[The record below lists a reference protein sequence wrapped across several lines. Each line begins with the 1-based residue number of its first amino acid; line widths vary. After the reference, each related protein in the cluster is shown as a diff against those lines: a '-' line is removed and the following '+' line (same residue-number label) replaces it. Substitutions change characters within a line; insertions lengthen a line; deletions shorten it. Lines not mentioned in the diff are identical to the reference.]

1 MEPSDLRIALVAGN
15 YNYVRDGATQAL
27 NRLVDYLLRRGAN
40 VRIYSPTI
48 DEPAFEP
55 AGEMVNVPSMPIPGR
70 PEYRLPL
77 TLSPAVRR
85 DLAEFAP
92 NVVHIASPDIASHR
106 AVTWARRR
114 QVAAVASVHTRFET
128 YLAYY
133 HMEFLEPAVRA
144 MLRRLYTR
152 CDAILAPAASTAAV
166 LRAQRMNRDI
176 SIWSRGVDREQFHP
190 GRRSMEWRRSLGVAD
205 DELLVAFLGRI
216 VMEKGLDVFSDT
228 IDALAARGVPHKV
241 LVIGKGPAQ
250 PWFEQRLPGACF
262 VGQQE
267 GPDLAKAIASAD
279 VLLNPSITETFGN
292 VTLEAMACALP
303 VVAAVATGATSLVVD
318 GKTGMLCDYS
328 DIDAFADAI
337 ECYAGDPDLRR
348 RHGAAGLRYARTMDW
363 DTINSAVLD
372 VYTRVIRR
380 RQRLARMSRR

>member
-144 MLRRLYTR
+144 ILREAPREGDLSVFT
-152 CDAILAPAASTAAV
+152 AGLAAQPGPGAAGGVQRVQLTAV
-166 LRAQRMNRDI
+166 Q
-176 SIWSRGVDREQFHP
+176 
-190 GRRSMEWRRSLGVAD
+190 VAD
-205 DELLVAFLGRI
+205 AGERGGLEPFGAGQHRPQPLERFALVAAI
-216 VMEKGLDVFSDT
+216 VFSD
-228 IDALAARGVPHKV
+228 ILVVPLAMGLGVSFGPGEGPRIAHPLRSGADYDAWQLDG
-241 LVIGKGPAQ
+241 VIGRIDIISSHSAEKP
-250 PWFEQRLPGACF
+250 RTM
-262 VGQQE
+262 
-267 GPDLAKAIASAD
+267 LALG
-279 VLLNPSITETFGN
+279 VLLSTNCFT
-292 VTLEAMACALP
+292 
-303 VVAAVATGATSLVVD
+303 ATCC
-318 GKTGMLCDYS
+318 M
-328 DIDAFADAI
+328 
-337 ECYAGDPDLRR
+337 
-348 RHGAAGLRYARTMDW
+348 RHRPRCTAR
-363 DTINSAVLD
+363 
-372 VYTRVIRR
+372 
-380 RQRLARMSRR
+380 